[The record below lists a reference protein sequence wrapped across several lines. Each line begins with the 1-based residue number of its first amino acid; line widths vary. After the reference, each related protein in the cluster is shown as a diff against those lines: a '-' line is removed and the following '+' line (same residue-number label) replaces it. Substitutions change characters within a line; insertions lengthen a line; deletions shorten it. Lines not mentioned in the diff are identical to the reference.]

1 MVERERRRREKGIE
15 GVIGW
20 KILGNIWK
28 KLIKM
33 WIGERIEGR
42 EGEKEERIELRK
54 KKRRM
59 GNDEKGRE

>member
-1 MVERERRRREKGIE
+1 
-15 GVIGW
+15 
-20 KILGNIWK
+20 
-28 KLIKM
+28 M